1 MNSIFTEWLESASR
15 SVSRP
20 LSLIDAVN
28 KALMKLLTSQILL
41 SFRMERT
48 GGSGDVPRGEGEP
61 VAEEGLFVCA
71 VAKFSYFACINT
83 PHYLK

>member
-1 MNSIFTEWLESASR
+1 MGARHYSTGHERRSSFSLSASR

-20 LSLIDAVN
+20 PIDAVN

-48 GGSGDVPRGEGEP
+48 GGRGDVPGGGREGPLLKKVE
-61 VAEEGLFVCA
+61 FVRLR
-71 VAKFSYFACINT
+71 SR
-83 PHYLK
+83 